1 MVPLFESWS
10 VGFLGRFVA
19 PLQALPVLR
28 HVGFL
33 TSYLEM
39 RLYVNNPACLA
50 NPGYVPYAD
59 RNDDLESHEVFS
71 GSLIM
76 YLRVI

>member
-1 MVPLFESWS
+1 
-10 VGFLGRFVA
+10 
-19 PLQALPVLR
+19 
-28 HVGFL
+28 
-33 TSYLEM
+33 M

-71 GSLIM
+71 GSLIL
-76 YLRVI
+76 YLLNDKIN